1 MPQKRKEM
9 KAELTSRLL
18 FVVGEEKGAIK
29 QSTKPFPL
37 GKFRR
42 ALRAIKRVRKE
53 FELAVAQE
61 IKSFDDRKRSKL
73 RAKTRLQLF
82 VDESNWYNNVSQYE
96 RGKPGG
102 SGAFQRSWYA
112 DLSGGSRGALSRIL
126 ANRRDPCA

>member
-1 MPQKRKEM
+1 MPSNRARSHFLSEN
-9 KAELTSRLL
+9 
-18 FVVGEEKGAIK
+18 
-29 QSTKPFPL
+29 
-37 GKFRR
+37 FRR

-126 ANRRDPCA
+126 ANRRDPCAWRHDRDFSAMDTENVDPNELPG